1 MIPVLEIMAR
11 LVKDTNEEKD
21 NHSDENHNNEKV
33 ALPSSLS
40 SDNNNNYNNNVSSMV
55 ESSLSSA
62 DENTR
67 VEEHQYGM
75 PVWGASS
82 GLDWQGMCFT
92 IL

>member
-1 MIPVLEIMAR
+1 MAR
-11 LVKDTNEEKD
+11 LVKDPNEQKNNSDD
-21 NHSDENHNNEKV
+21 NHTDEKV

-40 SDNNNNYNNNVSSMV
+40 NDNTYNNDISSTV

-67 VEEHQYGM
+67 AKEHQYGM

-92 IL
+92 IF